1 MKAKREHRVPLCRR
15 AIEILDAARALG
27 DGCGFV
33 FPMRSGC
40 ARPISSSTLPKMLR
54 YHEIAA
60 VAQGFRSSFRDWTA
74 GNDRPSAGGH

>member
-33 FPMRSGC
+33 FPDAERVRAADLAGKRPVMR
-40 ARPISSSTLPKMLR
+40 P
-54 YHEIAA
+54 
-60 VAQGFRSSFRDWTA
+60 
-74 GNDRPSAGGH
+74 